1 MAKLTLTDG
10 TIFEGTTEEIFAITE
25 RFNGVKSEEPT
36 AESPYEFK
44 VGDRVEIVDKRAS
57 EYHRPARITSGEIT
71 DIDFGE
77 SFAEYPYR
85 VDSAGT
91 FDRFPASAL
100 RKVVDEP
107 KVEPLKVGDY
117 AIVTGVDSTRRQ
129 RGSHGFKIG
138 ELVEL
143 KNSLTLGE
151 GYRVK
156 RLSGDVEKADKVN
169 TEDLRKATDEE
180 VAEAK
185 AKAEAS
191 AGQAR
196 KEAVFTQAGRKPNEY
211 RKGDIVVVTG
221 ESTGEKFYGEI
232 GGKNETY
239 SDNRYY
245 FTQFGRIYRNT
256 DKASDMTPITFI
268 ESRLDRN

>member
-25 RFNGVKSEEPT
+25 RFNGVKAGVPPTKTVKRYAEVGERILVVKADMAEGKYKNGDILTVSEIDVYGMEGSVQVS
-36 AESPYEFK
+36 EHDRHLYSYEYE
-44 VGDRVEIVDKRAS
+44 VIVETED
-57 EYHRPARITSGEIT
+57 T
-71 DIDFGE
+71 
-77 SFAEYPYR
+77 
-85 VDSAGT
+85 
-91 FDRFPASAL
+91 
-100 RKVVDEP
+100 P
-107 KVEPLKVGDY
+107 KAKPLEVGDY
-117 AIVTGVDSTRRQ
+117 AVVIGLEGASARHNGNIVELTKQWNMNSARFNVS
-129 RGSHGFKIG
+129 SIG
-138 ELVEL
+138 E
-143 KNSLTLGE
+143 
-151 GYRVK
+151 
-156 RLSGDVEKADKVN
+156 SGIASCNEEN
-169 TEDLRKATDEE
+169 LRKATDAE

-185 AKAEAS
+185 ALAEQS
-191 AGQAR
+191 AKDAKLTQ
-196 KEAVFTQAGRKPNEY
+196 VFTQVGRKPNEY

-256 DKASDMTPITFI
+256 DKASDMTPVTFV